1 MTPSPAIT
9 ISSKQASRRCSSD
22 VRAGVA
28 AGRLTAQVA
37 SAIIF
42 LDSHRPEL
50 IETQVLADVEQDT
63 PSAA

>member
-1 MTPSPAIT
+1 MMTPSPAIT
-9 ISSKQASRRCSSD
+9 ISSKQASRRCSSE
-22 VRAGVA
+22 VGAT